1 MNTLLLYTT
10 LGCHLCE
17 QAEQLLRPV
26 LLHINAS
33 LGARGMAPLQLLSV
47 EISESAELVET
58 YGMRIPVIRLRD
70 SEAELGWPFD
80 QAQAFAFL
88 SQQLG

>member
-17 QAEQLLRPV
+17 QAEQLLQPV

-33 LGARGMAPLQLLSV
+33 LGARGMAPLQLLPV
-47 EISESAELVET
+47 EISESAELVDT
-58 YGMRIPVIRLRD
+58 YGVRIPVIRLQD